1 MELRDM
7 MDPSMS
13 ASRVWDV
20 LAAAQ
25 ASYLSAV
32 SPHYDEVF
40 WEVAGRVEAEG
51 CLGKAGIGAL
61 VVWKRLSAQTPWV
74 SKLMSLP
81 DADVRSVTARAVR
94 AVRDTGVS
102 RAEAAQAGRGIVW
115 ELPGFHTGD
124 ALASAVLTAAAPQR
138 MAVYDRRVQQALDA
152 LGFALT
158 RASGRYGRYI
168 DLLDTLLSHGGQQA
182 EGWIARDLDTALY
195 WVGGNGHQLPASTCP
210 SLKAPKIAARANG
223 TREP

>member
-25 ASYLSAV
+25 ASYLSEV

-51 CLGKAGIGAL
+51 CLGKADIGAL
-61 VVWKRLSAQTPWV
+61 VVWKRLSAQTPWI

-94 AVRDTGVS
+94 AVRDMGVS

-115 ELPGFHTGD
+115 ELPGFRTGD

-210 SLKAPKIAARANG
+210 SLKAPKIAARASG